1 MFERT
6 ASRRRFIAGI
16 AGGAAALGLRPLA
29 GAASAL
35 TQDAA
40 PAPAPAVRFGRVL
53 PTNHLAW
60 VWQFNQ
66 DGEPERIR
74 DVLAAHG
81 LGIALKTHDGLEWMA
96 KYDTSRNAVSGP
108 QRIAQL
114 ASFFEAGGVP
124 FHAWCVVHGTNPA
137 REASMAASVLS
148 AGARSLSIDLESY
161 SGFWRGTRAQAV
173 EYTSTL
179 RRAEPNAT
187 VMTTIDARPWEI
199 DRIPLKEFAAVSD
212 AIAPQVYWT
221 DFGTSANVTKYRLA
235 GADPGAAGVTA
246 LFALDTATRKLV
258 SYGLPIHPIGPG
270 LITDTSAWGQFI
282 TEAYAR
288 DVESLSVWRLGTTSP
303 RVLELLKATPP
314 RPRSY
319 TVQAGDTA
327 GRLAAAWSTSVDEI
341 VRTNG
346 LANANVIVVG
356 QVLTIP
362 RGAGAA
368 VAPLAAVAAAVAAA
382 PATYVV
388 RAGDSVGA
396 LAVRWNTTTAR
407 IVAANGLANQNMI
420 RIGQVLRIP

>member
-1 MFERT
+1 M
-6 ASRRRFIAGI
+6 
-16 AGGAAALGLRPLA
+16 
-29 GAASAL
+29 
-35 TQDAA
+35 
-40 PAPAPAVRFGRVL
+40 
-53 PTNHLAW
+53 
-60 VWQFNQ
+60 
-66 DGEPERIR
+66 
-74 DVLAAHG
+74 
-81 LGIALKTHDGLEWMA
+81 
-96 KYDTSRNAVSGP
+96 
-108 QRIAQL
+108 
-114 ASFFEAGGVP
+114 P

-173 EYTSTL
+173 EYTSAL
-179 RRAEPNAT
+179 RRAQPNST

-221 DFGTSANVTKYRLA
+221 DFGTIANVTKYRLA
-235 GADPGAAGVTA
+235 GVDPGAAGVTA
-246 LFALDTATRKLV
+246 LFALDTAARKLV

-319 TVQAGDTA
+319 TVQTGDTA
-327 GRLAAAWSTSVDEI
+327 GRLAAAWHTSVDDI
-341 VRTNG
+341 VRMNG

-356 QVLTIP
+356 QVLAIP
-362 RGAGAA
+362 RGAGAP
-368 VAPLAAVAAAVAAA
+368 VAAVALPVASA
-382 PATYVV
+382 PGTYTVQP
-388 RAGDSVGA
+388 GDSVGA

-407 IVAANGLANQNMI
+407 IVAANGLASANMI
-420 RIGQVLRIP
+420 RIGQILRVP